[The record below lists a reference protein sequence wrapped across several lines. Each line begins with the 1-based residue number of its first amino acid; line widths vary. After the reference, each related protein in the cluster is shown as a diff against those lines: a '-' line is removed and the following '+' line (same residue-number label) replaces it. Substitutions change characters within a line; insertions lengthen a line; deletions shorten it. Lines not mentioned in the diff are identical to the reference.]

1 MKSVWMLMGVAG
13 LTLGSLNVM
22 AADTVDAQAGMRMG
36 QMQGGMPPVADE
48 RESAGIPEQMKT
60 RHLARMRNHLEAVH
74 DIVDAMARGEFGEA
88 SKTARQQL
96 TMRPG
101 MGKGMGRGMDG
112 KGMGM
117 GKGMDGKGMGGGM
130 MCSKGGMTSEDFKSI
145 GMAFHNSAEKLA
157 DVLEKGEMKA
167 SLHALGDTM
176 NYCIQCHATFRQ

>member
-22 AADTVDAQAGMRMG
+22 AADGVNGQAGMRMG
-36 QMQGGMPPVADE
+36 QMQGGMAPMADE

-88 SKTARQQL
+88 SKSARLGL

-101 MGKGMGRGMDG
+101 MGGG
-112 KGMGM
+112 KGMGPGM
-117 GKGMDGKGMGGGM
+117 GMGKGMGGGM
-130 MCSKGGMTSEDFKSI
+130 MCSKGSMTNEGFKSI
-145 GMAFHNSAEKLA
+145 GMAFHQSADKLA
-157 DVLEKGEMKA
+157 DVLEKGDVKA
-167 SLHALGDTM
+167 SLRALGDTM
-176 NYCIQCHATFRQ
+176 SYCIQCHATFRQ